1 MNNIRKILNKN
12 DLDNLHKEKNKDVNN
27 INKDLN
33 ELIIKIENKFN
44 DLIKKG
50 TIKAKE
56 MNYIDVYLE
65 IKENLGSQI
74 MEMQDKR
81 DKMEKEYEIQI
92 KNGKKEYKKMEAKY
106 LEYYNQS
113 IELQKNIDYLQN
125 SFVQGTVKLNTELSE
140 LKSKVFEWEKSN
152 RKLEE
157 KYNDLLKDYEKA
169 GERWFWYKINRRK
182 IYNFIKYVK
191 YGKKWF
197 NTPK

>member
-1 MNNIRKILNKN
+1 MNNIRKILNKK

-33 ELIIKIENKFN
+33 ELIIKIKNKFN

-65 IKENLGSQI
+65 INENLGSQI

-92 KNGKKEYKKMEAKY
+92 KNGKEEYKKMEAKY

-140 LKSKVFEWEKSN
+140 LKSKVFEE
-152 RKLEE
+152 RKVIE
-157 KYNDLLKDYEKA
+157 N
-169 GERWFWYKINRRK
+169 
-182 IYNFIKYVK
+182 
-191 YGKKWF
+191 
-197 NTPK
+197 